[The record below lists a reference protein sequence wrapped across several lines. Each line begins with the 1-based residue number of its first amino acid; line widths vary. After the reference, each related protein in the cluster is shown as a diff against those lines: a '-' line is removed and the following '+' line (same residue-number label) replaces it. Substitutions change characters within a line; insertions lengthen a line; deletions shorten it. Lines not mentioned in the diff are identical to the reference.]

1 MTIAQSTTAAG
12 NTWTNVLDAQT
23 IFDFQ
28 FGSTKP
34 PEVSLDGRSVT
45 YTFGLAEIIFRSTGQ
60 LTLNPPTG
68 TVTEFETPIALYSGF
83 SFELATFLN
92 AARDGDIDGLNKLL
106 WVGRDTING
115 GAGDD
120 TINGFTGSDTLYGN
134 AGIDT
139 LIGSA
144 GSDKLFGGTGTD
156 TLLGGLGTDKLYGQ
170 DDSDKLLGGAGD
182 DLLNGGKG
190 RDDLYGGAGADTF
203 QWRGVTEFARVGSG
217 LYSRDVIYDF
227 SRTEGDRID
236 IRTLDANRSL
246 SGNQEFTF
254 IGSDAFG
261 TNTPGQVQV
270 VATSNS
276 QVWLVN
282 LNYDNDSAADVSF
295 TVVSFTGAPIASDF
309 LL

>member
-68 TVTEFETPIALYSGF
+68 TVTEFETPIAFYSGF

-120 TINGFTGSDTLYGN
+120 PPP
-134 AGIDT
+134 
-139 LIGSA
+139 
-144 GSDKLFGGTGTD
+144 
-156 TLLGGLGTDKLYGQ
+156 
-170 DDSDKLLGGAGD
+170 
-182 DLLNGGKG
+182 
-190 RDDLYGGAGADTF
+190 AGATAVPDDPTTHCPPP
-203 QWRGVTEFARVGSG
+203 QSPPHGRGAR
-217 LYSRDVIYDF
+217 R
-227 SRTEGDRID
+227 
-236 IRTLDANRSL
+236 
-246 SGNQEFTF
+246 
-254 IGSDAFG
+254 
-261 TNTPGQVQV
+261 PV
-270 VATSNS
+270 VH
-276 QVWLVN
+276 
-282 LNYDNDSAADVSF
+282 
-295 TVVSFTGAPIASDF
+295 
-309 LL
+309 